1 MDRLDVAIVGA
12 GPPGCRAA
20 FRMAGAGARVAIL
33 DGSHPREK
41 PCGGGV
47 TGRALDLVR
56 DAIDPLD
63 LGAVPIETAVF
74 EHDAR
79 RISMSIGGT
88 AQPVRLAQSDPLAQD
103 RPLRLTQ
110 SDPQSHP
117 LAQDRL
123 VVVSRRDFDG
133 ALLAAA
139 CRAGAHLIDARV
151 TDVTPH
157 GDGWVIVTR
166 GGVLSAGWLLGADG
180 PNSLVRRR
188 VLRPFDRADLS
199 IATGFFVHGPTSREI
214 AIAFEARPF
223 DSAQGRPSDSAQ
235 GMPAGYL
242 WAFPRRDHV
251 AVGVCAQADASSSAT
266 LLSSASRWISRN
278 VEGPVELVRY
288 SWPIPSLRVATLQ
301 REQPAGPRWMLLG
314 DAGGMVDPITR
325 EGIYFALLSADT
337 AADCLAGGGDPPAQ
351 YSRRIRRSIH
361 AELIRAA
368 RLKNRFFAPRFTGLM
383 IHALQRSPAIRHVM
397 CDLIAGRQTYRGLRR
412 RLLGT
417 LEVRLMFDVLFG
429 T

>member
-1 MDRLDVAIVGA
+1 MDRFDVAIVGA
-12 GPPGCRAA
+12 GPAGCRAA

-63 LGAVPIETAVF
+63 LGAVPIETAAF

-88 AQPVRLAQSDPLAQD
+88 AQPLRLA
-103 RPLRLTQ
+103 
-110 SDPQSHP
+110 QSHP
-117 LAQDRL
+117 LAQGRL
-123 VVVSRRDFDG
+123 VVVPRLVFDG
-133 ALLAAA
+133 TLLAAA

-151 TDVTPH
+151 TDVIPH
-157 GDGWVIVTR
+157 GDGWVIATR
-166 GGVLSAGWLLGADG
+166 DGVLFAGWLLGADG

-188 VLRPFDRADLS
+188 VLRPFNRADLS

-214 AIAFEARPF
+214 AIAFEQRPF
-223 DSAQGRPSDSAQ
+223 DSAQGRP
-235 GMPAGYL
+235 GGYL
-242 WAFPRRDHV
+242 WSFPREDHL
-251 AVGVCAQADASSSAT
+251 AVGICAQADESSSAA

-325 EGIYFALLSADT
+325 EGIFFALLSADT
-337 AADCLAGGGDPPAQ
+337 AADSLAGGGDPAAQ

-368 RLKNRFFAPRFTGLM
+368 RLKNRFFTPRFTGLM
-383 IHALQRSPAIRHVM
+383 IRALQESPAIRAVM
-397 CDLIAGRQTYRGLRR
+397 ADLIAGRQTYHGLRR

-417 LEVRLMFDVLFG
+417 LEVRLMWDVVLG
-429 T
+429 A